1 MENSSPSDTQPIRPA
16 ASTEPGETL
25 PIPIE
30 ENPEEA
36 EFAQTV
42 PIPMGIVA
50 AGQPEPGETTRVP
63 IQAANEPPE
72 LEKTAPTVL
81 SQPPEL
87 PPPSN
92 PDSLTQDSLPARRR
106 LPIGPIVLLGI
117 LTLLLI
123 GAVSAAAG
131 YRSGIEQRKQ
141 AESVLVAQSLQEQF
155 QLGLQDMEAGRFD
168 LARQRFE
175 YVIQLDPS
183 YPGVTDKLAD
193 VLVQINITAT
203 PTIVV
208 TPTPSPTPDLRGV
221 EELFTT
227 ARDHITNLE
236 WDPAINAL
244 LTLRKK
250 DPNYQAVAVDGM
262 LYIAF
267 RNRGADKILK
277 TCNLE
282 EGIFDL
288 SQAEQFGP
296 LDTDANSYIT
306 WASLYSTGASFWDLD
321 WAQAVYYFSQVGPAL
336 PNLCDGS
343 GLTAGERY
351 RLALVGYGD
360 FLGKNGDWCAAAEQ
374 FTAALALGADS
385 VVEEALSN
393 ANTQCNLGQEE
404 EQPQQP
410 QETPT
415 ATTPIDGTE
424 VVPTE
429 TTPPPEETPTEE
441 PPPSEP
447 SPTPGA

>member
-1 MENSSPSDTQPIRPA
+1 MA
-16 ASTEPGETL
+16 
-25 PIPIE
+25 
-30 ENPEEA
+30 
-36 EFAQTV
+36 
-42 PIPMGIVA
+42 
-50 AGQPEPGETTRVP
+50 
-63 IQAANEPPE
+63 
-72 LEKTAPTVL
+72 
-81 SQPPEL
+81 
-87 PPPSN
+87 
-92 PDSLTQDSLPARRR
+92 
-106 LPIGPIVLLGI
+106 LLV
-117 LTLLLI
+117 I

-360 FLGKNGDWCAAAEQ
+360 FLGKNGDWCAAVEQ
-374 FTAALALGADS
+374 FTAALALGADTA
-385 VVEEALSN
+385 VEEALSN
-393 ANTQCNLGQEE
+393 ANNQCNPVEAE
-404 EQPQQP
+404 PQPQQP

-415 ATTPIDGTE
+415 ATTPIEGTE
-424 VVPTE
+424 AVPTG

>member
-1 MENSSPSDTQPIRPA
+1 MGIVTTGEPD
-16 ASTEPGETL
+16 PGET
-25 PIPIE
+25 
-30 ENPEEA
+30 
-36 EFAQTV
+36 Q
-42 PIPMGIVA
+42 
-50 AGQPEPGETTRVP
+50 RVP
-63 IQAANEPPE
+63 MQAADEPPE
-72 LEKTAPTVL
+72 LERTAPSVVT
-81 SQPPEL
+81 
-87 PPPSN
+87 PPPQA
-92 PDSLTQDSLPARRR
+92 PPPAHLESAPADRKF
-106 LPIGPIVLLGI
+106 PIAAIVLLGI
-117 LTLLLI
+117 LALILI
-123 GAVSAAAG
+123 GAISASAG

-141 AESVLVAQSLQEQF
+141 AESVLVAQSLDEQF
-155 QLGLQDMEAGRFD
+155 QLGLKDMEEGRYD

-175 YVIQLDPS
+175 YVIQLNPN

-193 VLVQINITAT
+193 VLVQINVTAT
-203 PTIVV
+203 PTIVL

-221 EELFTT
+221 EELFNN
-227 ARDHITNLE
+227 ARDNMLNQE
-236 WDPAINAL
+236 WDQAINAL

-262 LYIAF
+262 LYMAF
-267 RNRGADKILK
+267 RNRGTAKILG
-277 TCNLE
+277 TCDLE

-296 LDTDANSYIT
+296 LDADANNYIT

-343 GLTAGERY
+343 GLTASARY

-360 FLGKNGDWCAAAEQ
+360 FLGKNGEWCAAAEQ
-374 FTAALALGADS
+374 FTAALALGGDTA
-385 VVEEALSN
+385 VEEALAN

-404 EQPQQP
+404 SAPEQP

-415 ATTPIDGTE
+415 PTLGSD

-429 TTPPPEETPTEE
+429 TTPPAGETPTEE

-447 SPTPGA
+447 SPTPGS

>member
-1 MENSSPSDTQPIRPA
+1 
-16 ASTEPGETL
+16 
-25 PIPIE
+25 
-30 ENPEEA
+30 
-36 EFAQTV
+36 V
-42 PIPMGIVA
+42 GIVA
-50 AGQPEPGETTRVP
+50 TAQPEPGETERVP
-63 IQAANEPPE
+63 IQARQEASALEETAPSVISPPPE
-72 LEKTAPTVL
+72 T
-81 SQPPEL
+81 
-87 PPPSN
+87 PPPAI
-92 PDSLTQDSLPARRR
+92 PAAPPARRR
-106 LPIGPIVLLGI
+106 TPIGLIVLFGI
-117 LTLLLI
+117 LALIVI

-141 AESVLVAQSLQEQF
+141 AESVLVAQSIDEQF
-155 QLGLQDMEAGRFD
+155 QLGLLDIQEGRYD

-175 YVIQLDPS
+175 YVIQINPN

-203 PTIVV
+203 PTIVL

-221 EELFTT
+221 EELFTQ
-227 ARDHITNLE
+227 ARDHMTNLE
-236 WDPAINAL
+236 WDQAINAL

-250 DPNYQAVAVDGM
+250 DPTYQAVAIDGM

-282 EGIFDL
+282 QGIYDL

-296 LDTDANSYIT
+296 LDADANSYIT

-321 WAQAVYYFSQVGPAL
+321 WAQAVYYFAQVGPAL

-360 FLGKNGDWCAAAEQ
+360 SLMKIDDACAAVDQ
-374 FTAALALGADS
+374 YTAALALGADAA
-385 VVEEALSN
+385 VEESLAN
-393 ANTQCNLGQEE
+393 ANSLCNPEPV

-410 QETPT
+410 Q
-415 ATTPIDGTE
+415 ATE
-424 VVPTE
+424 VVPTAVVTTEVVPGE
-429 TTPPPEETPTEE
+429 TEPPPVETPTVE
-441 PPPSEP
+441 PPPSDS
-447 SPTPGA
+447 SPTPGS

>member
-1 MENSSPSDTQPIRPA
+1 
-16 ASTEPGETL
+16 
-25 PIPIE
+25 
-30 ENPEEA
+30 
-36 EFAQTV
+36 
-42 PIPMGIVA
+42 MGIVA
-50 AGQPEPGETTRVP
+50 TGEPDPGETQRVP
-63 IQAANEPPE
+63 MQAADEPPE
-72 LEKTAPTVL
+72 LERTAPSVVT
-81 SQPPEL
+81 
-87 PPPSN
+87 PPPQA
-92 PDSLTQDSLPARRR
+92 PPPAHLESAPADRKF
-106 LPIGPIVLLGI
+106 PIAAIVLLGI
-117 LTLLLI
+117 LALILI
-123 GAVSAAAG
+123 GAISASAG

-141 AESVLVAQSLQEQF
+141 AESVLVAQSLDEQF
-155 QLGLQDMEAGRFD
+155 QLGLKDMEEGRYD

-175 YVIQLDPS
+175 YVIQLNPN

-193 VLVQINITAT
+193 VLVQINVTAT
-203 PTIVV
+203 PTIVL

-221 EELFTT
+221 EELFNN
-227 ARDHITNLE
+227 ARDNMLNQE
-236 WDPAINAL
+236 WDQAINAL

-262 LYIAF
+262 LYMAF
-267 RNRGADKILK
+267 RNRGTAKILG
-277 TCNLE
+277 TCDLE

-296 LDTDANSYIT
+296 LDADANNYIT

-343 GLTAGERY
+343 GLTASARY

-360 FLGKNGDWCAAAEQ
+360 FLGKNGEWCAAAEQ
-374 FTAALALGADS
+374 FTAALALGGDTA
-385 VVEEALSN
+385 VEEALAN

-404 EQPQQP
+404 SAPEQP

-415 ATTPIDGTE
+415 PTLGSD

-429 TTPPPEETPTEE
+429 TTPPAGETPTEE

-447 SPTPGA
+447 SPTPGS

>member
-1 MENSSPSDTQPIRPA
+1 MDY
-16 ASTEPGETL
+16 
-25 PIPIE
+25 
-30 ENPEEA
+30 
-36 EFAQTV
+36 
-42 PIPMGIVA
+42 
-50 AGQPEPGETTRVP
+50 
-63 IQAANEPPE
+63 
-72 LEKTAPTVL
+72 KTWK
-81 SQPPEL
+81 Q
-87 PPPSN
+87 
-92 PDSLTQDSLPARRR
+92 
-106 LPIGPIVLLGI
+106 
-117 LTLLLI
+117 
-123 GAVSAAAG
+123 AG
-131 YRSGIEQRKQ
+131 Y
-141 AESVLVAQSLQEQF
+141 
-155 QLGLQDMEAGRFD
+155 D

-175 YVIQLDPS
+175 YVIQLDPN

-227 ARDHITNLE
+227 ARDHMTNLE

-267 RNRGADKILK
+267 RNRGTDKILK
-277 TCNLE
+277 TCDLE

-321 WAQAVYYFSQVGPAL
+321 WAQAVYYFAQVGPAL

-374 FTAALALGADS
+374 FTAALALGADTT
-385 VVEEALSN
+385 VEEALSN
-393 ANTQCNLGQEE
+393 ANNQCNPRAGRTTASTTSGNPNRHHAGGWHRGRSNRDDASAGGDAHRRAAALRAFSYTWLMTPPSIWALSLAYWLHMLATVAWIGGLVTLSLLVLPAARQSLDDQAYAGLIGTAAPPAGPARLGLPDRAGGDRHVPDER
-404 EQPQQP
+404 QPQL
-410 QETPT
+410 
-415 ATTPIDGTE
+415 
-424 VVPTE
+424 
-429 TTPPPEETPTEE
+429 
-441 PPPSEP
+441 
-447 SPTPGA
+447 PGFPGSR

>member
-1 MENSSPSDTQPIRPA
+1 M
-16 ASTEPGETL
+16 
-25 PIPIE
+25 
-30 ENPEEA
+30 
-36 EFAQTV
+36 
-42 PIPMGIVA
+42 
-50 AGQPEPGETTRVP
+50 
-63 IQAANEPPE
+63 
-72 LEKTAPTVL
+72 
-81 SQPPEL
+81 
-87 PPPSN
+87 
-92 PDSLTQDSLPARRR
+92 
-106 LPIGPIVLLGI
+106 PIGLLVLLGI
-117 LTLLLI
+117 LALIVI

-131 YRSGIEQRKQ
+131 YRSGIGQRMQ
-141 AESVLVAQSLQEQF
+141 AESVLVAQSIQEQF
-155 QLGLQDMEAGRFD
+155 QLGLQDMEEGRYD

-175 YVIQLDPS
+175 YVIQLDPN

-193 VLVQINITAT
+193 VLVQINVTAT
-203 PTIVV
+203 PTIVL

-221 EELFTT
+221 EELFTQ
-227 ARDHITNLE
+227 ARDHMTNLE
-236 WDPAINAL
+236 WDLAINAL

-250 DPNYQAVAVDGM
+250 DPAYQAVAVDGM

-267 RNRGADKILK
+267 RNRGTDKILK
-277 TCNLE
+277 TCDLE
-282 EGIFDL
+282 EGIYDL

-321 WAQAVYYFSQVGPAL
+321 WAQAVYYFAQVGPAL

-360 FLGKNGDWCAAAEQ
+360 SLGKNGDWCAAVEQ
-374 FTAALALGADS
+374 YTAALSLGADAT
-385 VVEEALSN
+385 VEESLSN

-404 EQPQQP
+404 PQPQQP
-410 QETPT
+410 QATEVVPTPT
-415 ATTPIDGTE
+415 ETTE

-447 SPTPGA
+447 SPTPTS